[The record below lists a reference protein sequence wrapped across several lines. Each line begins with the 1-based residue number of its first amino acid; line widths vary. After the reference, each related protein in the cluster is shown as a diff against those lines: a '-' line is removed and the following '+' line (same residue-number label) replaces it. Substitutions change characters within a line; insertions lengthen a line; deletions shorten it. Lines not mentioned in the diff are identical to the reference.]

1 MIWIIVII
9 SLLLLTSIGVNIFV
23 VKALNINLKKL
34 DIYEQWVLSFQDMLR
49 QTYLHLKEVDDR
61 NLFEKDDDV
70 GFVFRDIVN
79 IIEEITKKSDIVTDA
94 SAEQPDK

>member
-49 QTYLHLKEVDDR
+49 QTYIKLKEVDDR

-70 GFVFRDIVN
+70 GGTFTDILDIIKTVN
-79 IIEEITKKSDIVTDA
+79 ERVNGKID
-94 SAEQPDK
+94 DKQ

>member
-94 SAEQPDK
+94 SAEKTDK